1 MHTRINAK
9 RKNTCNFMQMTKYSC
24 LRRLNSHS
32 TRLPYPLSYEMAIH
46 CQTYCYHAYKTCNG
60 ISQPGYENFQF
71 PVNKFWKILS
81 SVFKYQKRRNT
92 DIFHVQKTNFELFDK
107 KLPARRVTVESRYFR
122 HVVITTVKIS
132 LDIDFVIDCS
142 LTVLIYAIKPK
153 NSLCNMAC
161 IARTQ
166 RIWNSDMFHIF
177 VLRVC
182 TSRDL
187 LRWPDLVTGP
197 PLPIVISRHTKN
209 STSNVGTYQNWLRYF

>member
-1 MHTRINAK
+1 MQWQISLTAVNLYIINMIFK
-9 RKNTCNFMQMTKYSC
+9 
-24 LRRLNSHS
+24 
-32 TRLPYPLSYEMAIH
+32 
-46 CQTYCYHAYKTCNG
+46 

-166 RIWNSDMFHIF
+166 RI
-177 VLRVC
+177 
-182 TSRDL
+182 
-187 LRWPDLVTGP
+187 
-197 PLPIVISRHTKN
+197 
-209 STSNVGTYQNWLRYF
+209 